1 MFDVDYAIAVLPALL
16 RGMVVTLYY
25 TILGM
30 SLAVVIGMLLALGR
44 RSKAKYISMP
54 TGWFVEFIRST
65 PFLVQLYFVFFVLP
79 ASGIRLT
86 PFVAG
91 VIGLGVHYSAYTSE
105 VYRAG
110 IEAVPRHQWE
120 AAVALGLSKLRTWTS
135 IILPQAIPPMVPVL
149 GNYLIAMFKEPP
161 QLSAITV
168 VEMLS
173 VAKLEA
179 SHSFRYMEPFTMV
192 GMLFLLLSFP
202 SARVVRA
209 LERRF
214 GSVV

>member
-1 MFDVDYAIAVLPALL
+1 
-16 RGMVVTLYY
+16 
-25 TILGM
+25 
-30 SLAVVIGMLLALGR
+30 
-44 RSKAKYISMP
+44 
-54 TGWFVEFIRST
+54 
-65 PFLVQLYFVFFVLP
+65 
-79 ASGIRLT
+79 
-86 PFVAG
+86 
-91 VIGLGVHYSAYTSE
+91 
-105 VYRAG
+105 
-110 IEAVPRHQWE
+110 
-120 AAVALGLSKLRTWTS
+120 
-135 IILPQAIPPMVPVL
+135 MVPVL
-149 GNYLIAMFKEPP
+149 GNYLIAMFKETP

-214 GSVV
+214 GSVS